1 MHCRH
6 GPYKNETIYQTHK
19 NSLSYQIRMYH
30 YSTNL
35 QKLDATKEGYT
46 FSYNVCPVNNIDT
59 IYFSI
64 CRTDFEKF
72 VTSFLHVKSMG
83 VNHHHF

>member
-1 MHCRH
+1 MC
-6 GPYKNETIYQTHK
+6 K
-19 NSLSYQIRMYH
+19 LH

-83 VNHHHF
+83 ENHHHFLSYQFHMRKHSYQRACNMLT